1 MIMRK
6 SIRKN
11 KRTTVNKEKRIP
23 EIVETF
29 FKEKSVF
36 IKMSFGSKISFS
48 QENP

>member
-11 KRTTVNKEKRIP
+11 KRTTVNKEVNKEKRIP

-29 FKEKSVF
+29 FKEKVYL
-36 IKMSFGSKISFS
+36 
-48 QENP
+48 